1 MLYDELMALFI
12 RLSAP
17 FFWDL
22 PHGKEKLKTLQDAM
36 PEVLAVREK
45 LMRELEV
52 KLGR

>member
-1 MLYDELMALFI
+1 VVH
-12 RLSAP
+12 LSLT

-22 PHGKEKLKTLQDAM
+22 QHGKEKLKTLEDAM